1 MSGASGSLASK
12 DDSPPALAEAAET
25 FPGEFLEGFALR
37 DSPEFDSWQ
46 EREAAILRREL
57 SAVLGRLVESLIQRG
72 EFGDALSHTERWLEL
87 DRLQEPAHRA
97 LIRLYAWT
105 GEREA
110 ALAQY
115 RSCVRV
121 LGQELG
127 VAPLAETTEL
137 FEQVSEGTLTGPHRP
152 DATGPAAPATT
163 ARGGGVAAGRP
174 HHRARAAAS
183 VFIAGCS
190 EQGTL
195 CIVEGEAGIGKSR
208 LCAELLAAVERT
220 GGGVLSARCWE
231 DEAGLPY
238 GPVAELLN
246 EATRSAAS
254 WASAATPRQ
263 LADASVLQPELAA
276 LRSDVLDP
284 MPLSVPGAQVR
295 LMDAVAGIIGL
306 AAGGSTP
313 GVVFVDDLHAADEA
327 TLDVL
332 GYMARRLAGQRLMML
347 LAWRTEAVPPGH
359 RLRRLV
365 AELGGRGGAE
375 SVRLRRLEQ
384 PEVAELVKAAAP
396 QASPALLER
405 AFAESEG
412 LPLFVNE
419 LVAATLSGDGAEPD
433 AGRRQARDLL
443 VERLAAVEDVAGQVL
458 GAAAAIGRSFSFDLA
473 IAAAGR
479 TEDETLGALERLG
492 ALGLVRELDGPEPVF
507 DFTHGKLRELVYEG
521 LSPTRRR
528 VLHGRIAAALPDAAE
543 TAALA
548 AHHLSL
554 AGRGAEAAGRYRV
567 AAEHAAALLAYAD
580 AVGHLEAALGLD
592 PEDAPAFHE
601 RIGDLRTLLGDYEQ
615 ALASYERAAAEA
627 EGWDLAALEQKI
639 GGVHTRR
646 GEWARAETRLDA
658 ALDAIPADPSGLRA
672 RILADL
678 ALVASRSGRLEEA
691 AARGA
696 GSRAEAEGAGDL
708 LAQAQAHN
716 ILGILARGE
725 GRLEEARESL
735 TRSVELSGELGDLA
749 AQIAALNNLA
759 LVERDDDALDRALEL
774 TERALDLCIAF
785 GDRHREAALENNLA
799 DLHHAA
805 GDEAEAMNHLKR
817 AVAQFAEV
825 GGDEASRLPEIW
837 KLASW

>member
-1 MSGASGSLASK
+1 MAVEVTFLGPPRIVRDGEPCQPETRKATALLATLALGQGPRSRESLCTLLWPRQDAERARGALRRTLSALRGSIGEEWIATPGDAVELKYGPGLQLDVWRFRDLASK

-127 VAPLAETTEL
+127 VAPLAETTDL

-152 DATGPAAPATT
+152 VATRPTPAATRPEAVELPLVGRTT
-163 ARGGGVAAGRP
+163 ELERLVGL
-174 HHRARAAAS
+174 HR
-183 VFIAGCS
+183 GCS
-190 EQGTL
+190 DQGTL

-208 LCAELLAAVERT
+208 LCAELLAAVERS

-246 EATRSAAS
+246 EATRSAPS

-276 LRSDVLDP
+276 LRSDVPDP

-332 GYMARRLAGQRLMML
+332 GYMARRLAGQRLMLL

-359 RLRRLV
+359 RLRRMV

-419 LVAATLSGDGAEPD
+419 LVAATLSGEAQSPRPGG
-433 AGRRQARDLL
+433 GRQGTCSSN
-443 VERLAAVEDVAGQVL
+443 VWPQ
-458 GAAAAIGRSFSFDLA
+458 
-473 IAAAGR
+473 
-479 TEDETLGALERLG
+479 
-492 ALGLVRELDGPEPVF
+492 
-507 DFTHGKLRELVYEG
+507 
-521 LSPTRRR
+521 
-528 VLHGRIAAALPDAAE
+528 
-543 TAALA
+543 
-548 AHHLSL
+548 
-554 AGRGAEAAGRYRV
+554 
-567 AAEHAAALLAYAD
+567 
-580 AVGHLEAALGLD
+580 
-592 PEDAPAFHE
+592 
-601 RIGDLRTLLGDYEQ
+601 
-615 ALASYERAAAEA
+615 
-627 EGWDLAALEQKI
+627 
-639 GGVHTRR
+639 
-646 GEWARAETRLDA
+646 
-658 ALDAIPADPSGLRA
+658 
-672 RILADL
+672 
-678 ALVASRSGRLEEA
+678 
-691 AARGA
+691 
-696 GSRAEAEGAGDL
+696 
-708 LAQAQAHN
+708 
-716 ILGILARGE
+716 
-725 GRLEEARESL
+725 
-735 TRSVELSGELGDLA
+735 
-749 AQIAALNNLA
+749 
-759 LVERDDDALDRALEL
+759 
-774 TERALDLCIAF
+774 
-785 GDRHREAALENNLA
+785 
-799 DLHHAA
+799 
-805 GDEAEAMNHLKR
+805 
-817 AVAQFAEV
+817 
-825 GGDEASRLPEIW
+825 
-837 KLASW
+837 